1 MASLRIDWVHTIK
14 KLRGDLMKNKKL
26 RKILVIIVLVVA
38 CVIGYE
44 MLFKKDSNHGANP
57 IPPATQ
63 DFDVSSLNSQLVLIK
78 HTSTG
83 YVNYGSGVVVH
94 QDIQKTYIL
103 TNAHVLDNL
112 GTIEVINGS
121 LQVAAAVV
129 TNSWDYV
136 NDMVLISVPRSD
148 ALTPVTFA
156 TSYSVG
162 SLVIAAGY
170 ANQVYDITAGL
181 ITLIT
186 DSKINSNASI
196 QPGQSGSGLFNA
208 EMKLV
213 GLNKQ
218 YVVDGNG
225 AWLSTISI
233 KVETI
238 QAYLGAIFV

>member
-1 MASLRIDWVHTIK
+1 
-14 KLRGDLMKNKKL
+14 MKNKKFK
-26 RKILVIIVLVVA
+26 RIMIIIVVVLGLI
-38 CVIGYE
+38 IGYE
-44 MLFKKDSNHGANP
+44 LIFKKGDDEGSNP

-63 DFDVSSLNSQLVLIK
+63 DFDVSSLNSQLVLVK
-78 HTSTG
+78 HTSAS

-94 QDIQKTYIL
+94 QDINKTYIL
-103 TNAHVLDNL
+103 TNAHVLENL
-112 GTIEVINGS
+112 GTVEIINAS
-121 LQVAAAVV
+121 LVVTATVV
-129 TNSWDYV
+129 TNSWDYE
-136 NDMVLISVPRSD
+136 NDMVLLSVPRND
-148 ALTPVTFA
+148 VLTPVTFA

-181 ITLIT
+181 ITSIT
-186 DSKINSNASI
+186 DAKINSNASI

-218 YVVDGNG
+218 YVVDSNG

-233 KVETI
+233 RVEII
-238 QAYLGAIFV
+238 QAYLGAILV